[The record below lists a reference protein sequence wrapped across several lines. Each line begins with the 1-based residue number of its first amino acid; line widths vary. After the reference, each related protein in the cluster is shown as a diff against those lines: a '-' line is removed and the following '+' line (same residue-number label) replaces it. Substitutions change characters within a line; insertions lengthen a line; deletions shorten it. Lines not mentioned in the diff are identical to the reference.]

1 MLSFTHA
8 LLLATANTD
17 VRRPQP
23 ATTTPAAS
31 PDAGNPAVSSPAPL
45 PTEVFQS
52 VQRGELQKLDQW
64 LGKGGSVDAVCSA
77 PTDDGETAAVS
88 LLHATATVGQLEIT
102 KKLLRLGASVNLQTT
117 HGLTALMAAA
127 QNGHLSILL
136 ALLQHS
142 ANPDLQ
148 NIHNGTTLM
157 SAAYQGHEACVQALL
172 AAGANTELLDSSGST
187 ALQWAEA
194 QGHTAITELL
204 RQHAS
209 CLSLGL
215 GVTLCT
221 VRSWVVLSLV
231 LGAVATVAF
240 SRTLTVGPGQ
250 HRVAQQRQPHRPA
263 RHAKAKGRTTT
274 AEPIRQ
280 QAPPPPAAAVAPHA
294 MQTAQVVA
302 WLHNP
307 LAWADGVV
315 EAPLAEEAAEQ
326 AKAQTRSKKSKKK
339 NKTGRATTAGDESS
353 EAPPTAVPAPPPA
366 AAPMPAASAAER
378 PESALRAAIAGGGLS
393 ALAAAPREVPQGS
406 LGAEAHARCDKLL
419 KAQQEADREAKH
431 AVAVQAAR
439 LAAAKRVREVAAR
452 DAVRVGAR
460 AAAASKAREEAV
472 TAAEAAA
479 AAAAK
484 ADALERAMNDGGGG
498 GSSVAVGAS
507 EASEAAEVPNDY
519 MCSITAEIMSDP
531 VTTVDGFTYEREAIT
546 EWLRTNDTSP
556 FTGATLESKALI
568 PNLSLRSMIRSFV
581 EACGRAGTP
590 LK

>member
-1 MLSFTHA
+1 MGSTHSKMLSFMNA
-8 LLLATANTD
+8 LLLASAN
-17 VRRPQP
+17 VQ
-23 ATTTPAAS
+23 
-31 PDAGNPAVSSPAPL
+31 SPAPL
-45 PTEVFQS
+45 PTEVFQA
-52 VQRGELQKLDQW
+52 VQRGELQMLDQW

-77 PTDDGETAAVS
+77 PTDDGETTAVS
-88 LLHATATVGQLEIT
+88 LLHATATVGHLEIT
-102 KKLLRLGASVNLQTT
+102 KKLLRLGASVDLQTS

-127 QNGHLSILL
+127 QNGHLSVLL
-136 ALLQHS
+136 VLLQHS

-157 SAAYQGHEACVQALL
+157 SAAYQGHEACVKALL
-172 AAGANTELLDSSGST
+172 AAGANTELPDSRGST

-221 VRSWVVLSLV
+221 VVPLIRSWVVPLIRSWVVLSLV
-231 LGAVATVAF
+231 LGAIATVAF
-240 SRTLTVGPGQ
+240 SHTLTVGPGQ
-250 HRVAQQRQPHRPA
+250 HQVAQQRRPHRPA

-274 AEPIRQ
+274 TEPIRQ

-294 MQTAQVVA
+294 VQTAQVVA
-302 WLHNP
+302 W
-307 LAWADGVV
+307 ADGVI

-339 NKTGRATTAGDESS
+339 NKTDRATTAGDELS

-378 PESALRAAIAGGGLS
+378 AESALRAAIAGGGLS
-393 ALAAAPREVPQGS
+393 ALAATPREVRQGS

-439 LAAAKRVREVAAR
+439 LAAVKRVREVAAR

-479 AAAAK
+479 VAAAK

-498 GSSVAVGAS
+498 GSSVAAAAS
-507 EASEAAEVPNDY
+507 EASKAAEVPNDY

-581 EACGRAGTP
+581 EACGRAGAP
-590 LK
+590 HVGARGS